1 MKKIILNKVVETI
14 EVEITTPQFRKKDNC
29 YYYVSDNNTIKLMKS
44 SYAEVGFF
52 ISTKFNNWEEAFA
65 DGSAEITYAEFKE
78 VLDWCIADLLNNLPL

>member
-1 MKKIILNKVVETI
+1 
-14 EVEITTPQFRKKDNC
+14 
-29 YYYVSDNNTIKLMKS
+29 MKS

-78 VLDWCIADLLNNLPL
+78 VLDWCIADLLNALPL